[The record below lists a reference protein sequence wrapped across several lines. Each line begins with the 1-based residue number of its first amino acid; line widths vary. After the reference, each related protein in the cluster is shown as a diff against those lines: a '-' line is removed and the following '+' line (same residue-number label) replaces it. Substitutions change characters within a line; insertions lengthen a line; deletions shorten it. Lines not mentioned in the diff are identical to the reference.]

1 MEAHMFIDENSKP
14 KEKLKAWYLFTE
26 DFIAGTQHMTNEAL
40 GIYIRLLCWN
50 WNKRCNGIPDEKE
63 LIFRVAMAFSE
74 QEQKTCAKVLAE
86 NFRLINNSHW
96 QNERQLQEYLYITK
110 KIDSSKAN
118 GKLGGRPKKP
128 NDNPP
133 TSTPTPTSTNTIYT
147 KEFDNVW
154 GRLYNKRGS
163 KFRAYEQYK
172 IAKKTTDDDKIVM
185 GYNKLCSN
193 TEENK
198 FIPHFS
204 KWLKDKR
211 WEEDI
216 PDKYAHTSVADQ
228 EDMKIS
234 MYVDAIK
241 NKKVTRFIKDWASKN
256 KDVIDMGIRKG
267 KITKQQAIEDLGMAS
282 EYR

>member
-1 MEAHMFIDENSKP
+1 MELYRIANCFTDDEKQSCNLII
-14 KEKLKAWYLFTE
+14 KEF
-26 DFIAGTQHMTNEAL
+26 F
-40 GIYIRLLCWN
+40 IYIN
-50 WNKRCNGIPDEKE
+50 D
-63 LIFRVAMAFSE
+63 
-74 QEQKTCAKVLAE
+74 
-86 NFRLINNSHW
+86 HY

-133 TSTPTPTSTNTIYT
+133 TSTPTPTSTTTIYT

-154 GRLYNKRGS
+154 NRLYNKRGS

-185 GYNKLCSN
+185 GYNKLCSS
-193 TEENK
+193 TEEKK
-198 FIPHFS
+198 FIPHFC

-211 WEEDI
+211 WEEDV
-216 PDKYAHTSVADQ
+216 PDKYQTFGVVNRDD
-228 EDMKIS
+228 ERMKMFI
-234 MYVDAIK
+234 DAI
-241 NKKVTRFIKDWASKN
+241 NDKKVTRFIKDYAIRN
-256 KDVIDMGIRKG
+256 KDIIDMGIRKG